1 MRTPLL
7 RLVPCFAV
15 RRKGA
20 SSTGASLED
29 LTIEGGKWQYTR
41 RLHEDF
47 AAKFWGIDLERW
59 YTLDEDIR
67 AEHIAVYEIENE
79 MRAYDEQD
87 AERKRSAK

>member
-1 MRTPLL
+1 MLQRK
-7 RLVPCFAV
+7 PCFGI

-20 SSTGASLED
+20 TAAGVALES
-29 LTIEGGKWQYTR
+29 LTITGGKWQYSR

-59 YTLDEDIR
+59 YKLDEDTR
-67 AEHIAVYEIENE
+67 AEHIAVYEVENE

-87 AERKRSAK
+87 AERKRKR